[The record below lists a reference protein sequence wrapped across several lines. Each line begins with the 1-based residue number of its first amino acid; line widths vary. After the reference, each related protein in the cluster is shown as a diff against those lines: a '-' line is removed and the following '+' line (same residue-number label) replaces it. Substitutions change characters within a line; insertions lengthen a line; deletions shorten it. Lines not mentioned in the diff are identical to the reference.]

1 MGWTSKP
8 LFTFWFGW
16 EYLSTLNHALVQFS
30 EPAPC
35 LAIANCVYYTVSKEK
50 AFPLRGKMHFHRI
63 MPFLTT
69 KDWPP
74 SDFLR
79 SSLIEI
85 HGGAPK
91 NWRCVFDFVCSPPLL
106 QVQQWIQSMIVGF
119 PCLQA
124 SLDLGKEK
132 NKSSFLFLSTPSS
145 FSINTTN

>member
-1 MGWTSKP
+1 MSKP

-63 MPFLTT
+63 TPFLTT

-74 SDFLR
+74 SDFAR
-79 SSLIEI
+79 SSLIGI
-85 HGGAPK
+85 HGWAPK
-91 NWRCVFDFVCSPPLL
+91 NWRCVSDYVCSLSCSKSNNEYSQWLL
-106 QVQQWIQSMIVGF
+106 GF
-119 PCLQA
+119 PVCKPHLT
-124 SLDLGKEK
+124 LGKK
-132 NKSSFLFLSTPSS
+132 KITLLSFFVAFPLPSV
-145 FSINTTN
+145 